1 MPLEGR
7 HTIAIS
13 QVNVFHSR
21 LALSRAANGT
31 KHHWMTDRC
40 RASSPC
46 GGHDACPLTN
56 SVPPGQGPI
65 TVRPPLLQSLHR
77 RIANPATDA
86 AHAEE
91 KEETNACDE
100 LSSALM
106 QLLTPYHRFPVL
118 VSACLSEYSWSL
130 LLTRTLRVSCPLFLA
145 AGRVADHVGP
155 SRGTLPPPY
164 P

>member
-1 MPLEGR
+1 MRLEGR

-13 QVNVFHSR
+13 QVNVFQGP
-21 LALSRAANGT
+21 LLSSGAANGAR
-31 KHHWMTDRC
+31 HHWMTDRS

-91 KEETNACDE
+91 REERNACDE
-100 LSSALM
+100 LSDALM
-106 QLLTPYHRFPVL
+106 QLLTPYHWFFVL
-118 VSACLSEYSWSL
+118 VSACLSEYSWRL
-130 LLTRTLRVSCPLFLA
+130 LLTRT
-145 AGRVADHVGP
+145 
-155 SRGTLPPPY
+155 
-164 P
+164 